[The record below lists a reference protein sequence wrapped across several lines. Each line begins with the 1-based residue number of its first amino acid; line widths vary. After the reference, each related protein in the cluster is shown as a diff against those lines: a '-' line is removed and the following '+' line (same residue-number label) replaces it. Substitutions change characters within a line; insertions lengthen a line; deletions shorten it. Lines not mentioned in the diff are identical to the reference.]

1 MGKYDSK
8 GTYAGYNKNNKERA
22 EGDFYATPPEEVTNI
37 LNQLN
42 IEFLGWDT
50 VLDPCYG
57 ACHMLKGFVDYLNE
71 NNRHHDCFLIGTD
84 IKDRGSDKFNNAFSC
99 RDIAL
104 YADMEKGDFLNPNYK
119 VPSVGAKSDPE
130 GRDQVDYVI
139 MNPPFSTLEYFINKG
154 YDLAKKGLLVL
165 CRLQAL
171 ETKSRY
177 ENIFKDTPPSDV
189 YIYVDRITCAKNGD
203 ETTKGNGVQAY
214 CWLWWNKLGAPKRE
228 TKLHWIT
235 SAKYKK

>member
-1 MGKYDSK
+1 MGKYDTK

-22 EGDFYATPPEEVTNI
+22 EADFYATPPEEVTNI

-42 IEFLGWDT
+42 IEFLEWDT
-50 VLDPCYG
+50 ILEPCCG
-57 ACHMLKGFVDYLNE
+57 AGHMVKGIIDYLDE
-71 NNRHHDCFLIGTD
+71 NNYKPRIVGTD
-84 IKDRGSDKFNNAFSC
+84 IKDRGLASFWDEFKGRKITFYQ
-99 RDIAL
+99 DE
-104 YADMEKGDFLNPNYK
+104 EKCDFLNPNYDINNFCTE
-119 VPSVGAKSDPE
+119 VP
-130 GRDQVDYVI
+130 DYVI

-154 YDLAKKGLLVL
+154 YDIAKKGLLVL

-177 ENIFKDTPPSDV
+177 ENIFKDIPPSDV
-189 YIYVDRITCAKNGD
+189 YVYVDRITCAKNGD
-203 ETTKGNGVQAY
+203 ETIKGNGVQAY

-228 TKLHWIT
+228 TTLHWIT

>member
-1 MGKYDSK
+1 MGKYDTK

-22 EGDFYATPPEEVTNI
+22 EADFYATPPEEVTNI

-57 ACHMLKGFVDYLNE
+57 ACHMLKGFIDYLNE
-71 NNRHHDCFLIGTD
+71 NNQNCYLIGTD
-84 IKDRGSDKFNNAFSC
+84 IKDRRTSENFEKSQKIFSC
-99 RDIAL
+99 RNIHL
-104 YADMEKGDFLNPNYK
+104 YADMEKGDFLNPDYK
-119 VPSVGAKSDPE
+119 IPVSSE
-130 GRDQVDYVI
+130 EEERDQVDYVI

-154 YDLAKKGLLVL
+154 YDIAKKGLLVL

-177 ENIFKDTPPSDV
+177 ENIFKDIPPSDV
-189 YIYVDRITCAKNGD
+189 FVYVDRITCAKNGD
-203 ETTKGNGVQAY
+203 ETIKGNGV
-214 CWLWWNKLGAPKRE
+214 
-228 TKLHWIT
+228 
-235 SAKYKK
+235 